1 MPILNRTGRRVIFHF
16 NLGQRRFRLEQHH
29 ASSNGIAMSENNIN
43 LVSSVP
49 SNLANGQPTKKSVP
63 DRIAPTIAPEKMK
76 SNADSVK
83 AATVSELN
91 SNHAE
96 FKKAAIEI
104 NKALEKIPTTLAFQ
118 VDETSNRFVV
128 NVADISTG
136 ELIRQIPGD
145 AVLRIARQLESLKG
159 IIFDDKY

>member
-1 MPILNRTGRRVIFHF
+1 MH
-16 NLGQRRFRLEQHH
+16 
-29 ASSNGIAMSENNIN
+29 NGESMSENDIK

-49 SNLANGQPTKKSVP
+49 SNLANGQPASKAVP
-63 DRIAPTIAPEKMK
+63 DRVAPKIAPERLK
-76 SNADSVK
+76 SQADHIK
-83 AATVSELN
+83 AETLSELN
-91 SNHAE
+91 EKHAN
-96 FKKAAIEI
+96 FKKAVVEV

-118 VDETSNRFVV
+118 VDESSKRFVV

-136 ELIRQIPGD
+136 EVIRKIPGD

>member
-1 MPILNRTGRRVIFHF
+1 
-16 NLGQRRFRLEQHH
+16 
-29 ASSNGIAMSENNIN
+29 MSENDIK
-43 LVSSVP
+43 LVSSIP
-49 SNLANGQPTKKSVP
+49 SNLANGQPTAKSVP
-63 DRIAPTIAPEKMK
+63 DRVAPKVAPENLK
-76 SNADSVK
+76 SQADVIKSK
-83 AATVSELN
+83 TINELDR
-91 SNHAE
+91 NHAE
-96 FKKAAIEI
+96 FKKAVVEV

-118 VDETSNRFVV
+118 VDESSNRFIV

>member
-1 MPILNRTGRRVIFHF
+1 
-16 NLGQRRFRLEQHH
+16 
-29 ASSNGIAMSENNIN
+29 MSENDIK

-49 SNLANGQPTKKSVP
+49 SNLANSQPAAKSVP
-63 DRIAPTIAPEKMK
+63 ARVAPTIAPERLI
-76 SNADSVK
+76 SNADNVK
-83 AATVSELN
+83 AATFNELTA
-91 SNHAE
+91 NHE
-96 FKKAAIEI
+96 DFKKAVVEI

-118 VDETSNRFVV
+118 VDDTSNRFVV

>member
-1 MPILNRTGRRVIFHF
+1 
-16 NLGQRRFRLEQHH
+16 
-29 ASSNGIAMSENNIN
+29 MSENDIK

-49 SNLANGQPTKKSVP
+49 SNLANSQPAAKSVP
-63 DRIAPTIAPEKMK
+63 ARVAPTIAPERLI
-76 SNADSVK
+76 SNADNVK
-83 AATVSELN
+83 AATFNELTA
-91 SNHAE
+91 NHE
-96 FKKAAIEI
+96 DFKKAVVEI

-118 VDETSNRFVV
+118 VDESSNRFVV

>member
-1 MPILNRTGRRVIFHF
+1 
-16 NLGQRRFRLEQHH
+16 
-29 ASSNGIAMSENNIN
+29 MSDTDGKNFI
-43 LVSSVP
+43 SSVP
-49 SNLANGQPTKKSVP
+49 ANLANLQPTVKAVP
-63 DRIAPTIAPEKMK
+63 DRIAPTIAPEKLK
-76 SNADSVK
+76 SQADTTK
-83 AATVSELN
+83 AATLDELN
-91 SNHAE
+91 QNHAE
-96 FKKAAIEI
+96 FKKAVIEI

-136 ELIRQIPGD
+136 ELIRKIPGD

>member
-1 MPILNRTGRRVIFHF
+1 
-16 NLGQRRFRLEQHH
+16 
-29 ASSNGIAMSENNIN
+29 MSDNDVK
-43 LVSSVP
+43 LVASVP

-63 DRIAPTIAPEKMK
+63 DRVAPSIAPEKLK
-76 SNADSVK
+76 SDADITK
-83 AATVSELN
+83 AATVNELN
-91 SNHAE
+91 RNHAD
-96 FKKAAIEI
+96 FKKAVVEI

-118 VDETSNRFVV
+118 VDETSNRFIV

>member
-1 MPILNRTGRRVIFHF
+1 
-16 NLGQRRFRLEQHH
+16 
-29 ASSNGIAMSENNIN
+29 MSDNEIK

-49 SNLANGQPTKKSVP
+49 SNLANGQPPAKSVP
-63 DRIAPTIAPEKMK
+63 DRAAPAIAPEKLK
-76 SNADSVK
+76 SQADNTK
-83 AATVSELN
+83 EATMNELTA
-91 SNHAE
+91 NHAE
-96 FKKAAIEI
+96 FKKAVIEI

-118 VDETSNRFVV
+118 VDEASKRFIV

-159 IIFDDKY
+159 LIFDDKY